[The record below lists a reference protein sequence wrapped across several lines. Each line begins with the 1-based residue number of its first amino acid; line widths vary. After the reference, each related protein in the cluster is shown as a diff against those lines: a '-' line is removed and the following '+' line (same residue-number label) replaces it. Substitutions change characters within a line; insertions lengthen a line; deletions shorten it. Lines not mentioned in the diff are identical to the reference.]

1 MVDVGVGATPTTRE
15 DLKTW
20 LASVCGQDL
29 QMQQKTLENLILNAR
44 SGKKFKITE
53 PKQDGGWYEF
63 NLAPDENG
71 KRRKIRKHSRLEV
84 LKEIYM
90 YYYGEEYSEKKRV
103 TFDSM
108 WKEWT
113 QYRESQLETETE
125 GGLNPLTLYRQETDY
140 TKYFGDSCLK
150 DTSLSKITTAMLN
163 DELLAIIKRT
173 GMTSKA
179 LTTVLGYLRDL
190 FERAIDAGYIT
201 QNPETRVNRAMLRRH
216 CQEKKTHDDEERI
229 LNDIEIYKILDVV
242 RKDEREHPQKAI
254 NYAIELAMQTGL
266 RVGELSALRYS
277 DIVDGMLCVTKSEHE
292 KRVRGEKYAYYLG
305 DTKNRKHRRVPLSD
319 AAMDIIE
326 RLRLATDGKDDV
338 FLFRDEKTGKR
349 KTAKSIGS
357 AATRRGNAAGIA
369 HTSIHRIRRTVV
381 SKLVTEGTPLNIV
394 ADWMGHTIEVS
405 AENYIY
411 NQWSKEQQEEQFNR
425 SLHYEKPKLEVI

>member
-216 CQEKKTHDDEERI
+216 CQEKKR
-229 LNDIEIYKILDVV
+229 
-242 RKDEREHPQKAI
+242 
-254 NYAIELAMQTGL
+254 M
-266 RVGELSALRYS
+266 
-277 DIVDGMLCVTKSEHE
+277 M
-292 KRVRGEKYAYYLG
+292 
-305 DTKNRKHRRVPLSD
+305 TKN
-319 AAMDIIE
+319 A
-326 RLRLATDGKDDV
+326 
-338 FLFRDEKTGKR
+338 
-349 KTAKSIGS
+349 
-357 AATRRGNAAGIA
+357 
-369 HTSIHRIRRTVV
+369 
-381 SKLVTEGTPLNIV
+381 
-394 ADWMGHTIEVS
+394 
-405 AENYIY
+405 Y
-411 NQWSKEQQEEQFNR
+411 
-425 SLHYEKPKLEVI
+425 